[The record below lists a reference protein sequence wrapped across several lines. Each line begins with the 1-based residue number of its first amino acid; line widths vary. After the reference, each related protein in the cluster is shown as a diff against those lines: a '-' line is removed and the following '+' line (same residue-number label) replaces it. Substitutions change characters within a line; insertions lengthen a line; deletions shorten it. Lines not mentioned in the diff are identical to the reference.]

1 MPDPRPAGDR
11 RALVYEQAG
20 AWWDVLPVAVLV
32 LDGGGRIVQWAMAA
46 GDLLGYTPE
55 EVLGRDST
63 DFVLPEGRA
72 AARSLREAVAAGRSS
87 TGSFPVRHKSGR
99 TVQLEVWACPVAGAG
114 RQGRDSMLW
123 LVADAREAQ
132 STHGGRALPEGWFS
146 GSPVGLAVLDT
157 DLRFQQ
163 VNPALEAM
171 NGVPASAH
179 LGRRLA
185 EVLPGV
191 NSEQMEAAMRRV
203 LDTGEPMVNFR
214 RIGRTPADPHRDRVW
229 SCSYFRLDD
238 RAGRPLGISAS
249 IVDITADQRDDVD
262 SATARRRV
270 TILNEATLRVGSTLD
285 VARTGQELADLTV
298 PRLADIVTVDVLR
311 TVTEAAEP
319 LAGLAAGAALRR
331 LGKAPAYGSVVADV
345 LAPVGRILHFP
356 AVAPYA
362 QALVDRRPYL
372 LAHVDARAV
381 APAARYT
388 STPDR
393 IRRLGVH
400 SLMMVPLIA
409 RGLVLGVAT
418 FLRADEPTAF
428 DSADLAL
435 AGDLAAHAAIC
446 IDNARLYHREHD
458 TALTLQRSMLP
469 RRPQAPAGMEI
480 AHCYRPASD
489 VNEIGGDWYDV
500 TEIAPDRAAL
510 VIGDVMGHGITAA
523 AVMGQ
528 MRTTVRALSR
538 LDLPPDQLLDHL
550 DHAMQELDDPLLATC
565 LYAVCDTSTHRCRF
579 ARAGHPPPAV
589 ITPDGTARLLDLP
602 PGAPL
607 GIGGITYTTTEV
619 AFPPGSLLVLYT
631 DGLIEARGHDLDERL
646 SELTDLLGHTGQGPP
661 GLCDTLVTHLA
672 ATPAEDDIAILIARI
687 GTPEGSPRPA
697 APDSLAGR

>member
-1 MPDPRPAGDR
+1 MPDPSPAGDG
-11 RALVYEQAG
+11 RALVDEQAE
-20 AWWDVLPVAVLV
+20 AWWDVLPVALLV
-32 LDGGGRIVQWAMAA
+32 LDRGGHVLQWAQATPE
-46 GDLLGYTPE
+46 LLGYAAE
-55 EVLGRDST
+55 EVLGHDSAE
-63 DFVLPEGRA
+63 FVHPQGQAALRA
-72 AARSLREAVAAGRSS
+72 LREAVAAGRSA
-87 TGSFPVRHKSGR
+87 TGSIPVRHKTGR
-99 TVQLEVWACPVAGAG
+99 TVRLEVWVCPVTGPG
-114 RQGRDSMLW
+114 RQDRDL
-123 LVADAREAQ
+123 LCLAADARDVQ
-132 STHGGRALPEGWFS
+132 RTRSGQALPEEWFT
-146 GSPVGLAVLDT
+146 GSPLGLAFFDT
-157 DLRFQQ
+157 ELRFRQI
-163 VNPALEAM
+163 NPAMEAM
-171 NGVPASAH
+171 NGLPAAAH
-179 LGRRLA
+179 LGRRLS

-203 LDTGEPMVNFR
+203 LDTGEPVVNFR
-214 RIGRTPADPHRDRVW
+214 RIGRTPADPHRERVW
-229 SCSYFRLDD
+229 SCSYFRLDGPD
-238 RAGRPLGISAS
+238 GRPLGISGS
-249 IVDITADQRDDVD
+249 LIDITGDEQDDLD
-262 SATARRRV
+262 SAAARRRV
-270 TILNEATLRVGSTLD
+270 AMLNEATLRVGSTLD

-298 PRLADIVTVDVLR
+298 PRLADIATVDVLR
-311 TVTEAAEP
+311 TVSEAAEP
-319 LAGLAAGAALRR
+319 LSGLAAGAALRR
-331 LGKAPAYGSVVADV
+331 LGKAPVYGSVVADV

-356 AVAPYA
+356 AAAPYV

-372 LAHVDARAV
+372 LPRVDARAV

-388 STPDR
+388 PTPER

-428 DSADLAL
+428 DAADLTL

-500 TEIAPDRAAL
+500 TEITPDRAAL

-565 LYAVCDTSTHRCRF
+565 LYVVCDTSTNRCRF

-602 PGAPL
+602 SGAPL
-607 GIGGITYTTTEV
+607 GIGGITFTTTEV
-619 AFPPGSLLVLYT
+619 ALPPGSLLVLYT
-631 DGLIEARGHDLDERL
+631 DGLIEARGRDLDERL
-646 SELTDLLGHTGQGPP
+646 TELTDLLGNSGQPPP

-672 ATPAEDDIAILIARI
+672 ATPAEDDIAILIARV
-687 GTPEGSPRPA
+687 GTP
-697 APDSLAGR
+697 